1 MAKIRPKFKSTFLI
15 QRMNGTT
22 YDLGKMGI
30 RVRSFDP
37 PSPSY
42 QHTFQQVGKYNTVL
56 TDTKVSQL
64 VIPFVFDMYAND
76 NYDYE
81 LQRMQ
86 VSKVFESSEP
96 FYIINLRIPFLR
108 WRVVADAFSVQRLD
122 NYWKASS
129 ISVNLNCIDGY
140 AQTIATTLDDIKNNG
155 NKWGL
160 GIGFPKDKA
169 VKYKFK
175 NETTFEV
182 FNASII
188 PLLADDKPVKIK
200 FNGTVKSDLKIEN
213 QTTGQTFE
221 FKKPL
226 SKSETL
232 IIDGLMPTV
241 DNKNRYADSNH
252 AYLDFATQFNQIK
265 ITGASDFTISFETRF
280 YY

>member
-1 MAKIRPKFKSTFLI
+1 MVNIRPKFKSTFII
-15 QRMNGTT
+15 QRMDGTT

-42 QHTFQQVGKYNTVL
+42 QHTFQQVGKYNAVL

-64 VIPFVFDMYAND
+64 VIPFVFDIYAND

-160 GIGFPKDKA
+160 ELG
-169 VKYKFK
+169 
-175 NETTFEV
+175 
-182 FNASII
+182 S
-188 PLLADDKPVKIK
+188 LKIK
-200 FNGTVKSDLKIEN
+200 PLNISLRMKLHLK
-213 QTTGQTFE
+213 
-221 FKKPL
+221 
-226 SKSETL
+226 
-232 IIDGLMPTV
+232 
-241 DNKNRYADSNH
+241 
-252 AYLDFATQFNQIK
+252 YLTH
-265 ITGASDFTISFETRF
+265 R
-280 YY
+280 